1 MQCDKNKVVIADFCH
16 FNGELTKEMKN
27 FGEYFNKFTEI
38 LKLFIESVLLMCY
51 SSNIRDKYLVK
62 IEDYNR
68 EVKRWQL

>member
-1 MQCDKNKVVIADFCH
+1 MK
-16 FNGELTKEMKN
+16 LTKEMKN
-27 FGEYFNKFTEI
+27 FGEYFNEFTEI

>member
-1 MQCDKNKVVIADFCH
+1 
-16 FNGELTKEMKN
+16 MKD
-27 FGEYFNKFTEI
+27 FGEYFNEFTEI
-38 LKLFIESVLLMCY
+38 LKLLIESVLLMCY

>member
-16 FNGELTKEMKN
+16 FNGGTNKRNEE
-27 FGEYFNKFTEI
+27 FWEYFNKFTEI

>member
-1 MQCDKNKVVIADFCH
+1 FKGGTNKI
-16 FNGELTKEMKN
+16 NEN
-27 FGEYFNKFTEI
+27 FGEFFDKFTEI
-38 LKLFIESVLLMCY
+38 LKIFIESVLLVCY

>member
-1 MQCDKNKVVIADFCH
+1 
-16 FNGELTKEMKN
+16 MKN
-27 FGEYFNKFTEI
+27 LGEYFNKFTEI

>member
-1 MQCDKNKVVIADFCH
+1 MRCDKNKVVIADFVILTA
-16 FNGELTKEMKN
+16 ELTKEMKN
-27 FGEYFNKFTEI
+27 FGEYFNKFTKI